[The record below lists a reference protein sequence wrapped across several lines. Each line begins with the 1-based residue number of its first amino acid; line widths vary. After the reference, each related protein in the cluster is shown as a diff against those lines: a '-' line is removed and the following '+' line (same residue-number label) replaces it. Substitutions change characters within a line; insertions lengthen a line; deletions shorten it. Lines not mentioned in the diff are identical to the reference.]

1 MNQTTVNKPL
11 FLLKTL
17 FITYLLTGIL
27 LFSLAFVLYKLRLS
41 NTQVQ
46 TGVYLIYIL
55 SCFLGGFLAGKKLK
69 NRRFLW
75 GMLMGG
81 LYFVVLFLV
90 SSLAGRPME
99 TGFSYL
105 LPVLGICLAGGTSG
119 GMVS

>member
-1 MNQTTVNKPL
+1 MNQAAANKPL

-17 FITYLLTGIL
+17 FIAYLLTGIL

-55 SCFLGGFLAGKKLK
+55 SSFLGGFLAGKKMK
-69 NRRFLW
+69 SRRFLW
-75 GMLMGG
+75 GMLLGG

-90 SSLAGRPME
+90 SSLAGRPLE
-99 TGFSYL
+99 SGLSYL
-105 LPVLGICLAGGTSG
+105 LLVLGICLAGGTSG
-119 GMVS
+119 GMLS

>member
-1 MNQTTVNKPL
+1 MNQAAVNKPF

-27 LFSLAFVLYKLRLS
+27 LLTLAFILYKLRLS

-55 SCFLGGFLAGKKLK
+55 SCFLGGFLAGKKMK
-69 NRRFLW
+69 SRRFLW

-90 SSLAGRPME
+90 SSLAGRPLE
-99 TGFSYL
+99 SGFSYL
-105 LPVLGICLAGGTSG
+105 LLVLGICLAGGTSG
-119 GMVS
+119 GMLS

>member
-69 NRRFLW
+69 SRRFLW

-99 TGFSYL
+99 AGFSYL

>member
-69 NRRFLW
+69 SRRFLW

>member
-1 MNQTTVNKPL
+1 MNQTAVNKPL
-11 FLLKTL
+11 FFLKTL

-27 LFSLAFVLYKLRLS
+27 LFVLAFVLYKLRLS

-55 SCFLGGFLAGKKLK
+55 SCFLGGFLAGRKMKS
-69 NRRFLW
+69 RRFLW

-90 SSLAGRPME
+90 SALSGKPLE
-99 TGFSYL
+99 SGFSYL
-105 LPVLGICLAGGTSG
+105 LLVLAICLAGGTAG
-119 GMVS
+119 GMLS

>member
-1 MNQTTVNKPL
+1 MTQTAVNKPL

-27 LFSLAFVLYKLRLS
+27 LFTLAFILYKLRLS

-55 SCFLGGFLAGKKLK
+55 SCFLGGFLAGKKMK
-69 NRRFLW
+69 SRRFLW

-81 LYFVVLFLV
+81 LYFIVLFLV
-90 SSLAGRPME
+90 SSLSGRPLE
-99 TGFSYL
+99 SGFSYL
-105 LPVLGICLAGGTSG
+105 LLVLGICLAGGTSG
-119 GMVS
+119 GMLS

>member
-1 MNQTTVNKPL
+1 MTVNKPL

-17 FITYLLTGIL
+17 FITYLLTGVL
-27 LFSLAFVLYKLRLS
+27 LFTLAFALYRLRLS

-55 SCFLGGFLAGKKLK
+55 SCFLGGFLTGKKFK

-81 LYFVVLFLV
+81 LYFLVLFLV
-90 SSLAGRPME
+90 SSLAGKPLE
-99 TGFSYL
+99 SGVNYL
-105 LPVLGICLAGGTSG
+105 LLILAICLAGGTSG
-119 GMVS
+119 GMLS

>member
-1 MNQTTVNKPL
+1 MNQAAVNKPF

-27 LFSLAFVLYKLRLS
+27 LFSLSFILYKLRLN

-55 SCFLGGFLAGKKLK
+55 SCFLGGFLAGKKMK
-69 NRRFLW
+69 SRRFLW

-90 SSLAGRPME
+90 SSLAGRPLE
-99 TGFSYL
+99 SGFSYL
-105 LPVLGICLAGGTSG
+105 LLVLGICLAGGTSG
-119 GMVS
+119 GMLS

>member
-99 TGFSYL
+99 AGFSYL

>member
-1 MNQTTVNKPL
+1 MTQTAVNKPL

-27 LFSLAFVLYKLRLS
+27 LFSLAFILYKLRLS

-55 SCFLGGFLAGKKLK
+55 SSFLGGFLAGKKMK
-69 NRRFLW
+69 SRRFLW
-75 GMLMGG
+75 GMLLGG

-90 SSLAGRPME
+90 SSLAGRPLE
-99 TGFSYL
+99 SGLSYL
-105 LPVLGICLAGGTSG
+105 LLVLGICLAGGTSG
-119 GMVS
+119 GMLS

>member
-1 MNQTTVNKPL
+1 MNQTAINKPL

-17 FITYLLTGIL
+17 LITYLLTGIL
-27 LFSLAFVLYKLRLS
+27 LFALSFVLYKLRLS
-41 NTQVQ
+41 NKQIQ

-75 GMLMGG
+75 GMFMGS

-90 SSLAGRPME
+90 STLSGRPME
-99 TGFSYL
+99 SGISYL
-105 LPVLGICLAGGTSG
+105 LLVLSICLAGGTSG
-119 GMVS
+119 GMLS

>member
-69 NRRFLW
+69 SRRFLW

-105 LPVLGICLAGGTSG
+105 LPILGICLAGGTSG

>member
-1 MNQTTVNKPL
+1 MNQAAANKPL

-17 FITYLLTGIL
+17 FIAYLLTGIL

-55 SCFLGGFLAGKKLK
+55 SSFLGGFLAGKKMK
-69 NRRFLW
+69 SRRFLW

-90 SSLAGRPME
+90 SSLAGRPLE
-99 TGFSYL
+99 SGLSYL
-105 LPVLGICLAGGTSG
+105 LLVLGICLAGGTSG
-119 GMVS
+119 GMLS